1 MLSLSQADRL
11 VLGTDLNRSES
22 RCGAPDPYAFH
33 PVTGG
38 GCCTAGFRA
47 GQCPLWVN
55 RVGPTQ
61 PTASPDVRFTSN
73 SVRISAGHGTDGKY
87 QKRTHAPQ
95 QTDGMGQAYSITS
108 SARARSIG
116 ERATEKVLGS
126 YRPGTCILR
135 SAQLLRSATVKRSR
149 KGFALIIF
157 SRLVRPV
164 VSAVAITRAASAFS
178 IADRIA
184 TAPAPPAK

>member
-1 MLSLSQADRL
+1 MAEMGLGCAKTPAPAAHVQTSRRNCAPWSRI
-11 VLGTDLNRSES
+11 VLRA
-22 RCGAPDPYAFH
+22 RCSIPCWRIVFSTFRNCMSFH
-33 PVTGG
+33 TG
-38 GCCTAGFRA
+38 
-47 GQCPLWVN
+47 WVN

-116 ERATEKVLGS
+116 ERATEKVLG
-126 YRPGTCILR
+126 
-135 SAQLLRSATVKRSR
+135 
-149 KGFALIIF
+149 
-157 SRLVRPV
+157 
-164 VSAVAITRAASAFS
+164 
-178 IADRIA
+178 
-184 TAPAPPAK
+184 